1 MCSNKLFN
9 DSVITIV
16 PEGIMYDIK
25 SINSPIDFFRN
36 ASILMMIDLEF
47 VSESNVYI
55 ILLRL
60 DLEEIIQPNNKIT
73 PPIIRIFC
81 HSGSFLINSITCE
94 YTLVILDIVI
104 FNTCFILSN
113 IFIKNA
119 KIISFKKFTPV
130 GIDSLNKKFDIVWP
144 RPRGVSF

>member
-130 GIDSLNKKFDIVWP
+130 GIDSLTH
-144 RPRGVSF
+144 

>member
-47 VSESNVYI
+47 VSE
-55 ILLRL
+55 
-60 DLEEIIQPNNKIT
+60 
-73 PPIIRIFC
+73 
-81 HSGSFLINSITCE
+81 
-94 YTLVILDIVI
+94 
-104 FNTCFILSN
+104 
-113 IFIKNA
+113 
-119 KIISFKKFTPV
+119 
-130 GIDSLNKKFDIVWP
+130 
-144 RPRGVSF
+144 

>member
-55 ILLRL
+55 HF
-60 DLEEIIQPNNKIT
+60 IT
-73 PPIIRIFC
+73 
-81 HSGSFLINSITCE
+81 
-94 YTLVILDIVI
+94 
-104 FNTCFILSN
+104 
-113 IFIKNA
+113 
-119 KIISFKKFTPV
+119 
-130 GIDSLNKKFDIVWP
+130 
-144 RPRGVSF
+144 